1 MTDPQQTLQDYR
13 LAYRSRQASHIGRRE
28 VMAGKAKFGIF
39 GDGKELPQLA
49 AARFFQP
56 GDWRS
61 GYYRDQTFMFAAGLY
76 TVQEFFAQLY
86 AHADAEAEPATAG
99 RAMTGHFGTRSLNPD
114 GSWRDQTAQGNSAT
128 DVSPTGAQMPRAV
141 GLAYASK
148 LYRQLDE
155 LKQFSQF
162 SKNGNEVVF
171 ADIGNASAAE
181 GLFWE
186 AVNAIGVLRCPAILT
201 VYDDGYGISVTNESQ
216 IAKENISE
224 LLMGFQRPPGACCD
238 GYDIYVVKGWDY
250 PALLETYRNA
260 ADVARLEHMPSIVH
274 ATELT
279 QPLGHSTSGSHERYK
294 SKARLKWEAEFD
306 CLKKFREWIVDQG
319 MASSADLDQ
328 MEAEDLQ
335 TVEDARRRAWEAYIQ
350 PIEQERGQVAGLIE
364 DLAIRSSQKEALAQ
378 VMAKLVGIPIPLRR
392 DLSVAIHQA
401 LTLVRDEPAPVRQ
414 PLIDWRLQL
423 EKASA
428 ERYDSYLY
436 LSGPGS
442 VLSVPEVKPI
452 YSENAPVLNGFEVLN
467 ANFDAI
473 LKREP
478 RFIAF
483 GEDLGRMGDVNQ
495 GFRGLQEKYGLLRVA
510 DTGIREATI
519 LGQGIGLALR
529 GLRPLAEI
537 QYLDY
542 LLYALQI
549 MADDLANLLW
559 RTKGGQRAPVIVRTR
574 GHRLEGMWHSGSPM
588 AGILNLVRGMYV
600 LVPRDMT
607 RAAGFYNMLLRA
619 EEPALLVEVLNGY
632 RLRER
637 LPDNIGEFT
646 VPAGIPEVLRAGADI
661 SLVTYGA
668 CCRIVLEAAEQL
680 SQVGIEAEVIDVQSL
695 LPFDI
700 QGRIVESLKK
710 TGHILFVDED
720 VPGGT
725 TAYMLQEVIEKQGG
739 YYWLDSPP
747 RTLPGKE
754 HRPAYGSDG
763 DYWSKPNVEQVFE
776 SVYEMMHAVDPAGY
790 PLFFK

>member
-1 MTDPQQTLQDYR
+1 M
-13 LAYRSRQASHIGRRE
+13 
-28 VMAGKAKFGIF
+28 
-39 GDGKELPQLA
+39 
-49 AARFFQP
+49 
-56 GDWRS
+56 W
-61 GYYRDQTFMFAAGLY
+61 
-76 TVQEFFAQLY
+76 
-86 AHADAEAEPATAG
+86 HA
-99 RAMTGHFGTRSLNPD
+99 
-114 GSWRDQTAQGNSAT
+114 
-128 DVSPTGAQMPRAV
+128 
-141 GLAYASK
+141 
-148 LYRQLDE
+148 
-155 LKQFSQF
+155 
-162 SKNGNEVVF
+162 
-171 ADIGNASAAE
+171 
-181 GLFWE
+181 
-186 AVNAIGVLRCPAILT
+186 C
-201 VYDDGYGISVTNESQ
+201 
-216 IAKENISE
+216 
-224 LLMGFQRPPGACCD
+224 
-238 GYDIYVVKGWDY
+238 
-250 PALLETYRNA
+250 
-260 ADVARLEHMPSIVH
+260 EHMPSIVH

-294 SKARLKWEAEFD
+294 SKERLEWEAEFD
-306 CLKKFREWIVDQG
+306 CLKKFREWIIAQG
-319 MASSADLDQ
+319 MASSAELDQ

-364 DLAIRSSQKEALAQ
+364 DLANRSSQKEALAQ
-378 VMAKLVGIPIPLRR
+378 VMARLVGIPIPLRR

-401 LTLVRDEPAPVRQ
+401 LTLVSGRARAGPPAF
-414 PLIDWRLQL
+414 DRLAPA
-423 EKASA
+423 ASKKPAA

-483 GEDLGRMGDVNQ
+483 GEDVGRLGDVNQ
-495 GFRGLQEKYGLLRVA
+495 GFRGLQEKYGPLRVA

-519 LGQGIGLALR
+519 LGQAIGLALR

-574 GHRLEGMWHSGSPM
+574 GHRLEGIWHSGSPM

-607 RAAGFYNMLLRA
+607 RAAGFYNTLLRA

-710 TGHILFVDED
+710 TG
-720 VPGGT
+720 
-725 TAYMLQEVIEKQGG
+725 AYPV
-739 YYWLDSPP
+739 
-747 RTLPGKE
+747 
-754 HRPAYGSDG
+754 HRRGRARRYDCLYAAGSDRETG
-763 DYWSKPNVEQVFE
+763 RLFLARLAAAHAAWQGAPPGLWLGRRLLVE
-776 SVYEMMHAVDPAGY
+776 AKRRAG
-790 PLFFK
+790 LRERLRNDARS